1 MANSEATFKIPND
14 VIEPIVK
21 EQVVAGV
28 LAALGD
34 PSKLITKV
42 VERAIAQK
50 VNREGKIDRCDFYNK
65 YSMVEVLAE
74 KAIHQVTMEAIVAWV
89 GKNRPAIQAQVEKAL
104 SRKTSPFARALIDGL
119 SQAVQQSWKFTC
131 NINLEDKSR

>member
-50 VNREGKIDRCDFYNK
+50 VNREGKIDRCNFYNK

-74 KAIHQVTMEAIVAWV
+74 KAIHQVTMEAIAAWV
-89 GKNRPAIQAQVEKAL
+89 EKNKPAIQAQVEKAL

>member
-74 KAIHQVTMEAIVAWV
+74 KAIHQVTMEAIAAWV
-89 GKNRPAIQAQVEKAL
+89 EKNKPAIQAQVEKAL

-131 NINLEDKSR
+131 NINLEDESR